1 MNESTIKKKTSK
13 SKSNQSL
20 VERVEFRYGVKRGE
34 MAEEYSKGCSF
45 LWVGLIEMGSVE
57 VYPTSQGL
65 CSSSDVYPS
74 SRV

>member
-1 MNESTIKKKTSK
+1 
-13 SKSNQSL
+13 
-20 VERVEFRYGVKRGE
+20 